1 MNRILRIALTFSL
14 VAAFLSASPATAQQD
29 ARKGQGEERHSEQG
43 PVVNLPQSPM
53 QSSFDSSAF
62 KMAADPSSAS
72 SGSGGPLGSA
82 FWGAVSDPKKDSERR
97 VKKLIERLG

>member
-14 VAAFLSASPATAQQD
+14 VTAFLSASPATAQQD
-29 ARKGQGEERHSEQG
+29 AGKGGEERHSEQG

-62 KMAADPSSAS
+62 KMASDPSSAS